1 MCRPATDSIRQSVQA
16 VLAAP
21 MGVARLMDLLGSDHE
36 VLRNE
41 ALLLLV
47 GLTHASAEVQ
57 KIAAFEGA
65 FERVLS
71 IAGCA
76 LRWVHRLWIALQRR
90 TDAAPEPCREE
101 GGAEGGIVVQDCLE
115 LLNNLLRTS
124 AGNQL
129 LFRCACTPPRR
140 PES

>member
-1 MCRPATDSIRQSVQA
+1 MVQA

-21 MGVARLMDLLGSDHE
+21 MGGARLMDLLGSDHE

-47 GLTHASAEVQ
+47 GLTRASAEVQ

-71 IAGCA
+71 IARCVV
-76 LRWVHRLWIALQRR
+76 RWPHRLRDALSDAPTQTLSRTGRR
-90 TDAAPEPCREE
+90 AVRRAA
-101 GGAEGGIVVQDCLE
+101 
-115 LLNNLLRTS
+115 
-124 AGNQL
+124 
-129 LFRCACTPPRR
+129 
-140 PES
+140 

>member
-1 MCRPATDSIRQSVQA
+1 
-16 VLAAP
+16 

-47 GLTHASAEVQ
+47 GLTRASAEVQ

-71 IAGCA
+71 IARCA
-76 LRWVHRLWIALQRR
+76 LHWDRR
-90 TDAAPEPCREE
+90 FCVSDAALTQPWSR
-101 GGAEGGIVVQDCLE
+101 
-115 LLNNLLRTS
+115 
-124 AGNQL
+124 AG
-129 LFRCACTPPRR
+129 RR
-140 PES
+140 AAQWAA

>member
-1 MCRPATDSIRQSVQA
+1 MHHRAAALPWLLCGPACGPTSRSVQA

-21 MGVARLMDLLGSDHE
+21 MGGARLMDLLGSDHE

-47 GLTHASAEVQ
+47 GLTRASAEVQ

-71 IAGCA
+71 IA
-76 LRWVHRLWIALQRR
+76 
-90 TDAAPEPCREE
+90 
-101 GGAEGGIVVQDCLE
+101 
-115 LLNNLLRTS
+115 
-124 AGNQL
+124 
-129 LFRCACTPPRR
+129 RCVACWPRR
-140 PES
+140 LRDAFR